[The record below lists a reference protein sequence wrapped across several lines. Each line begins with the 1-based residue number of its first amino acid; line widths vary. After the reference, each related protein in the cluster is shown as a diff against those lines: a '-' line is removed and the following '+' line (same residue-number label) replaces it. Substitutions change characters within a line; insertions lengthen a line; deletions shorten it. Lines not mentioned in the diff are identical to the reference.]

1 MDAKRARY
9 VGEEIK
15 DSFYFGQVDYNAQRL
30 ARTMISHAYQQSF
43 ENVNRNDPFVIGYR
57 WLTSNFHGRVCD
69 ICRERAETDQY
80 DLGTGVFPKDALP
93 LDHPN
98 GMCTFEAVMPDDM
111 KTIAQKIGMWYN
123 SPVGTYPEIDRY
135 VLDFIQ

>member
-1 MDAKRARY
+1 M
-9 VGEEIK
+9 
-15 DSFYFGQVDYNAQRL
+15 
-30 ARTMISHAYQQSF
+30 
-43 ENVNRNDPFVIGYR
+43 NRNDPFVIGYR

-80 DLGTGVFPKDALP
+80 GLGTGVFPKDALP

-123 SPVGTYPEIDRY
+123 SPVGTYPDIDRY
-135 VLDFIQ
+135 VLDFVQ